1 MLIPIPILIVG
12 FSVGSYFVFTNM
24 SKDKI
29 KDDIVIPDIEEPP
42 INENDIFPEINA
54 KDFYNLIEFENGLPF
69 IGDKMMAA
77 IIKDIV
83 TRLGSVD
90 GNLAFYIIENSQV
103 EKTIYFKWI
112 HDEKELKKTYIITI
126 NSL

>member
-1 MLIPIPILIVG
+1 M
-12 FSVGSYFVFTNM
+12 NN
-24 SKDKI
+24 KAN
-29 KDDIVIPDIEEPP
+29 DDISIPDVEEPS
-42 INENDIFPEINA
+42 IDENDIFPEIDS

-83 TRLGSVD
+83 NRLGSAE
-90 GNLAFYIIENSQV
+90 GNLAFYIIENSKV

-112 HDEKELKKTYIITI
+112 NGEKELKKTYIISI